1 MVKARKHIKL
11 IFPILTIVWI
21 FIIFSFS
28 LQNGSISSLQS
39 GVITKFIHNHLLSIN
54 INIELSVLS
63 LIIRKLAHFTEFFIL
78 GCLVRK
84 SSIDINRNDIL
95 IYIYLIPILDE
106 FIQSFVPERAM
117 SVIDMGIDSF
127 GILFGICVIT
137 IVHNYLRSHNIK
149 ENI

>member
-39 GVITKFIHNHLLSIN
+39 GVITRFIHNNLSIIN

-95 IYIYLIPILDE
+95 LYIYLIPILDE
-106 FIQSFVPERAM
+106 FIQSFVPDRAM
-117 SVIDMGIDSF
+117 SVIDMGIDSL
-127 GILFGICVIT
+127 GILFGICVIS
-137 IVHNYLRSHNIK
+137 IIHNYLKRHNVNKI
-149 ENI
+149 